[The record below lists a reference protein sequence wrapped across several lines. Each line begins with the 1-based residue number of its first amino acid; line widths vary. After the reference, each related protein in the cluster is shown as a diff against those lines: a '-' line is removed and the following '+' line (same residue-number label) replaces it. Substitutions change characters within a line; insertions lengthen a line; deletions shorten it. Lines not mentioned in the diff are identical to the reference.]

1 MPSAGSP
8 LTVFGATILELMARR
23 GITKWT
29 QLYYGAPALQITNRT
44 FSSI

>member
-1 MPSAGSP
+1 MPPAGSP

-29 QLYYGAPALQITNRT
+29 QLYYGAPAQKTNRT